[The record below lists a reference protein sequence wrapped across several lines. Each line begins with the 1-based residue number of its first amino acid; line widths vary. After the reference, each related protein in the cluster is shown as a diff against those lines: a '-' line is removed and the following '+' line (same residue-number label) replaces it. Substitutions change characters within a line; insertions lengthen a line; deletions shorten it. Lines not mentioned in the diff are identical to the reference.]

1 MAEQFPVSFRL
12 PMDMK
17 LRLEA
22 AAAADG
28 RSVGGLIR
36 KLVADHL
43 ARLDADQAR
52 LDADQGGK
60 S

>member
-28 RSVGGLIR
+28 RSVGNLIR
-36 KLVADHL
+36 MLVADYL
-43 ARLDADQAR
+43 AR